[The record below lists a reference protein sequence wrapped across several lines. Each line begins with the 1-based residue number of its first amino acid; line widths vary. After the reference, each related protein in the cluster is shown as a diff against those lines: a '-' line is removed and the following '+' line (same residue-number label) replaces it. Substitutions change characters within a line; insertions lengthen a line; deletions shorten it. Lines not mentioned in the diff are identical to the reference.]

1 MFNIVWTTTK
11 THGRQ
16 SNREDC
22 RAKKTPIMEMTKS
35 ADLARGFHLNPNY
48 SEPLMKIVIN
58 ALVPTTGG
66 MTMICPGFRV
76 RKSLDH
82 RHMNPGGLR
91 YQSVVR
97 PISAIDT
104 TATAPTN
111 PGSRRVI
118 GLARQATVLEGLSV
132 RLVVPVREDPVQPV
146 AMAAALRLVAE
157 DHGRVE
163 NPL

>member
-1 MFNIVWTTTK
+1 
-11 THGRQ
+11 
-16 SNREDC
+16 
-22 RAKKTPIMEMTKS
+22 MEMTKS
-35 ADLARGFHLNPNY
+35 ADLARGFPLNPNY

-82 RHMNPGGLR
+82 RPMNPGGLR
-91 YQSVVR
+91 YQSDVR
-97 PISAIDT
+97 PTSAIDT

-118 GLARQATVLEGLSV
+118 GLALQATVPEGLSV

-146 AMAAALRLVAE
+146 AMATALRLVAE